1 MSRRHDLDWVRILA
15 FGLLVLYH
23 VGMYYVSWDWHINSP
38 HAGRALEPL
47 MMLSSPWR
55 LSLLFLVSGV
65 ATAFLLARARREAE
79 TGGGRVRFLGALSW
93 RLLVPLAF
101 GMLVVVPPQAY
112 YEVVE
117 KLPGGY
123 HDGYLAF
130 WARYLAADQGFCRG
144 DDCLIVPT
152 WNHLWFVAYLWAY
165 TVAAWLLLRLAPR
178 AMERA
183 GARLGTLL
191 AAGPTVLLAPAL
203 LLALVRVLL
212 VGRFQS
218 THALVDDWYN
228 HAQYF
233 TVFLLGFL
241 VARSD
246 RVWDAI
252 ERVRWPALWLWL
264 ASWAAIAGYY
274 AGLAGQAPPTGLR
287 LAMRVAWGLDQWC
300 AIVAVL
306 GFARRLAP
314 GDGPVL
320 RYLSQAV
327 FPVYILHQT
336 IIVVLAWHLRP
347 AVLPPLLEGPLLV
360 VLTLALSFAGY
371 EAVKRVPVLRP
382 LFGLKPLAGGRAAS
396 AAGQAG
402 DGRGRVAG
410 TRGA

>member
-1 MSRRHDLDWVRILA
+1 MGRPFYGARPGGGPRGPAVRPRERSPGHRGLAGDPGDAHPRPVPRKSSAMSRRHDLDWVRILA

-65 ATAFLLARARREAE
+65 ATAFLLARARRWA
-79 TGGGRVRFLGALSW
+79 A
-93 RLLVPLAF
+93 
-101 GMLVVVPPQAY
+101 PPQAY

-252 ERVRWPALWLWL
+252 ERVR
-264 ASWAAIAGYY
+264 
-274 AGLAGQAPPTGLR
+274 
-287 LAMRVAWGLDQWC
+287 
-300 AIVAVL
+300 
-306 GFARRLAP
+306 
-314 GDGPVL
+314 
-320 RYLSQAV
+320 
-327 FPVYILHQT
+327 
-336 IIVVLAWHLRP
+336 
-347 AVLPPLLEGPLLV
+347 
-360 VLTLALSFAGY
+360 
-371 EAVKRVPVLRP
+371 
-382 LFGLKPLAGGRAAS
+382 
-396 AAGQAG
+396 
-402 DGRGRVAG
+402 
-410 TRGA
+410 